1 MDIGTLDICIL
12 ILNVISLVLSVRAF
26 IRERKSW
33 RRSEK
38 ELIAFFAKNQKPDID

>member
-1 MDIGTLDICIL
+1 MDIGTLNICAL

-38 ELIAFFAKNQKPDID
+38 ELIASFSKNQKPNLD